1 MKKALIDVDALWRL
15 ARISSPSLSPDGK
28 RICAVVSRYDM
39 QENSSASQLYLF
51 GSDGKTQTEFTTCG
65 DKDSAPAWAPNGKQI
80 AFIAKR
86 STDEAAQIYLIN
98 PDGGEAKRLTTL
110 STGAFGLRWFA
121 DSKRIAFLSWVWP
134 DAKSDKEQAA
144 KLKASKENK
153 VKASVIENDHYRYW
167 DHWLTDGRE
176 LHIHVVTVASGKIKD
191 VMHGAKYQLPRT
203 DPSNGLFDIAPDGK
217 ALCFTWNP
225 NTPQRPD
232 VCEKLVSLDLISN
245 CYTTINPND
254 GLSYAA
260 PRYSPNGASIAC
272 TIQAFDQDSL
282 APSQLAIVNC
292 KTRKTTIYLAQ
303 WDREVNGDL
312 QWSSDSRLIRFTA
325 EDCGRQH
332 VWQTSA
338 IESISDSLSGSIIDT
353 QPTRLIEGGTVAEFC
368 QGNPSAIAFVR
379 HSTNSPPALFC
390 AQIVDDKVVNTTACD
405 SLNNAW
411 LQSHQFGQ
419 TQEHWIKGA
428 DGDKV
433 QVWVTYPPN
442 FNPKK
447 RYPLMHS
454 IHGGPHTS
462 FGDLW
467 HFRWNMQAFA
477 AQGYVVAGVQYH
489 GSTSFGHAFKASI
502 TSEWGKREA
511 LDIEAATNYLI
522 KQGYIDPERLV
533 ATGGSYGGYMVG
545 MLNGRAHL
553 KPKQADRYKA
563 YVCHAGCFDWVGMFS
578 DDAYYWHWRELGGYY
593 WNDINRVLKQS
604 PVHYAA
610 RFSTPTLV
618 IHGEL
623 DYRVPVTQG
632 TAYYNTLRAQ
642 GIPARLVYFP
652 DENHWILKPQNSK
665 LWYGEFFDW
674 LGRFVKPGASN

>member
-15 ARISSPSLSPDGK
+15 ARIGSPSLSPDGK

-39 QENSSASQLYLF
+39 QENSGTSKLWLF
-51 GSDGKTQTEFTTCG
+51 GSDGKSQAELTTCG
-65 DKDSAPAWAPNGKQI
+65 DKDSAPAWAPNSKQI

-86 STDEAAQIYLIN
+86 TGDEAAQIYLIN
-98 PDGGEAKRLTTL
+98 PDGGEAVRLTTL
-110 STGAFGLRWFA
+110 STGAFGLRWFP

-134 DAKSDKEQAA
+134 DAKNDKEQAA
-144 KLKASKENK
+144 KLKALKDSK

-167 DHWLTDGRE
+167 DHWLTDGRQV
-176 LHIHVVTVASGKIKD
+176 HIHTVSLASSKVQD
-191 VMHGAKYQLPRT
+191 VMHGAQYQLPRT
-203 DPSNGLFDIAPDGK
+203 DPSNNLFDIAPDAK
-217 ALCFTWNP
+217 TLCFTWSP
-225 NTPQRPD
+225 NAPQRPD
-232 VCEKLVSLDLISN
+232 VCNKLVSLDLTSKR
-245 CYTTINPND
+245 YTTLNLKD
-254 GLSYAA
+254 GLSYGS
-260 PRYSPNGASIAC
+260 PRFSPDGLAIAC
-272 TIQAFDQDSL
+272 TAQAFDQDFSATNHL
-282 APSQLAIVNC
+282 AVVNRQ
-292 KTRKTTIYLAQ
+292 TRKTSVCLKN
-303 WDREVNGDL
+303 WDREVNSDL

-325 EDCGRQH
+325 EDRGRQH
-332 VWQTSA
+332 LWQTA
-338 IESISDSLSGSIIDT
+338 LDDAM
-353 QPTRLIEGGTVAEFC
+353 PTCLVEGGTIAEFS
-368 QGNPSAIAFVR
+368 QGGNAIAFVR
-379 HSTNSPPALFC
+379 HSTDLPPALFC
-390 AQIVDDKVVNTTACD
+390 AHLVDAPNLANQLVDSTTACD
-405 SLNNAW
+405 SLNAAW
-411 LQSHQFGQ
+411 IKSHQFGK

-442 FNPKK
+442 FDPKK

-489 GSTSFGHAFKASI
+489 GSTSFGHAFKSSI
-502 TSEWGKREA
+502 TGQWGKREA
-511 LDIEAATNYLI
+511 LDVEAATDYLI

-578 DDAYYWHWRELGGYY
+578 DDAYYWHWRELGGYF
-593 WNDINRVLKQS
+593 WNDINRVLQQS
-604 PVHYAA
+604 PVNYAA

-652 DENHWILKPQNSK
+652 DENHWILKPQNSR

-674 LGRFVKPGASN
+674 LKRFVKPGGK